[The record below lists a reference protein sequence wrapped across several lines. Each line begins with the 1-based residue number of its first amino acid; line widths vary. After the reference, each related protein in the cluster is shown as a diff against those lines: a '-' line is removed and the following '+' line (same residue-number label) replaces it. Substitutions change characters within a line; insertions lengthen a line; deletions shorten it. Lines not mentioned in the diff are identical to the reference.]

1 MNEALQLSK
10 TILCSGKKKSICQCV
25 YLKQEISTSREVRD
39 LFHRKCQYVAF
50 IRPDFKYVTL
60 SSTPKS
66 WYFPT
71 PLVPFTFLEP
81 LMEFSWNTKR
91 NGTGLSEWDL
101 CLQCECLLPDHLIC
115 THSLM
120 RSTVYGGRKET
131 GESRLRNFS
140 LDFHGSIIR
149 EHEALFLTICIW
161 SELRE
166 SLKHSLCPA

>member
-1 MNEALQLSK
+1 MSVCGIHKARFQV
-10 TILCSGKKKSICQCV
+10 CQ
-25 YLKQEISTSREVRD
+25 
-39 LFHRKCQYVAF
+39 
-50 IRPDFKYVTL
+50 TL

-71 PLVPFTFLEP
+71 LLVPLTFLEP